1 LINKLTKRINQLT
14 NQWYNICIENI
25 SIDESG
31 TTASVS
37 PISRQKILL
46 SQFVEVISTFTT
58 IQLIVLL
65 FGVGEISFVGDVCFE
80 QDFDPF
86 QARAEFHN
94 ILPPQV
100 LVQMLIISF
109 HTT

>member
-1 LINKLTKRINQLT
+1 MRVEPQHQFLPFLGKKSFFHN
-14 NQWYNICIENI
+14 
-25 SIDESG
+25 
-31 TTASVS
+31 
-37 PISRQKILL
+37 LL
-46 SQFVEVISTFTT
+46 EVISTFTT

-65 FGVGEISFVGDVCFE
+65 FGVGEICFAGDVCFE

-109 HTT
+109 QMR